1 FRSTLPYPANLPI
14 TVYTE
19 RINVRQVP
27 PSALSLPASSA
38 RPLPGR
44 CLCRSPHST
53 DRHLR
58 CGCGDAI
65 GSFADAD
72 WSLGAYDVSDTG
84 RKKWRV
90 AKVSIHSDALQR
102 QSS

>member
-1 FRSTLPYPANLPI
+1 MRNCYVFGFTLPYPANQPI
-14 TVYTE
+14 TVYIE
-19 RINVRQVP
+19 RIKVGQVP
-27 PSALSLPASSA
+27 PSALSLPASSV

-53 DRHLR
+53 DRHVR

-72 WSLGAYDVSDTG
+72 WSLEY
-84 RKKWRV
+84 
-90 AKVSIHSDALQR
+90 L
-102 QSS
+102 